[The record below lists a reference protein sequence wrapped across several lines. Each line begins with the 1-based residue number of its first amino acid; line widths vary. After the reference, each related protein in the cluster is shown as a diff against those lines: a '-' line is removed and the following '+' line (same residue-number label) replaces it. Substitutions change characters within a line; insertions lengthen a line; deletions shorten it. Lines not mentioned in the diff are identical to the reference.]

1 MIALACG
8 LRVRGHHV
16 EFVAPANFVAW
27 IRGHGFA
34 CESDGVDVE
43 AMLRSAAVDLQS
55 ARQQMRY
62 LRAELAPRLFDT
74 APRAGRDADMIV
86 GSGMQIAAPSIA
98 DLRGVPYV
106 GVGFC
111 PCVVPSSDA
120 PPPMIRT
127 QTLPRWMNRVLWR
140 CAGPLA
146 DRMLRGPINDGRRRI
161 GLAPVRRPLTS
172 LLENVLVAADRELAP
187 PGAGTRPTVVQTD
200 AWILDS
206 AAAL

>member
-106 GVGFC
+106 GVGFRANRFA
-111 PCVVPSSDA
+111 SDNISLHRDLHPGWIPA
-120 PPPMIRT
+120 SWFETRGLAALLTM
-127 QTLPRWMNRVLWR
+127 RVSDLILR
-140 CAGPLA
+140 SREAA
-146 DRMLRGPINDGRRRI
+146 SRRMRHATDTTSHSRGP
-161 GLAPVRRPLTS
+161 
-172 LLENVLVAADRELAP
+172 
-187 PGAGTRPTVVQTD
+187 
-200 AWILDS
+200 
-206 AAAL
+206 